1 MPAREMLCLRSMKS
15 LVLLAA
21 LGGIAAAE
29 PAPKPDFVPAK
40 APSSVVTAP
49 ASGARTPIEPTEIV
63 MFDLNSASLY
73 DASLA
78 QVDRVGKWLKAHPG
92 YSLAIEGHTDK
103 LGTPGY
109 NNELAMTRAASVQ
122 SRLNALGIPND
133 RLVVVGFGE
142 AGAAATENHNDRR
155 VVMYATK
162 LTGQQI
168 AAMDLRRGALRAT
181 WFERGTAF
189 DMLAKQ

>member
-1 MPAREMLCLRSMKS
+1 M
-15 LVLLAA
+15 LAA

-29 PAPKPDFVPAK
+29 PAPNPDFIPAK
-40 APSSVVTAP
+40 APSSVVTEP
-49 ASGARTPIEPTEIV
+49 ASGARNVIEPTEIV

-73 DASLA
+73 DASLD
-78 QVDRVGKWLKAHPG
+78 QVGRVASWLKAHPA
-92 YSLAIEGHTDK
+92 YSLAIEGHTDS

-109 NNELAMTRAASVQ
+109 NSELAMTRAASVQ

-133 RLVVVGFGE
+133 RLIIVGFGE
-142 AGAAATENHNDRR
+142 AGAAAAENHDDRR

-162 LTGQQI
+162 LKGPQI
-168 AAMDLRRGALRAT
+168 AAMDLERGALRAT

-189 DMLAKQ
+189 DMLGKQ